1 MRDEPLALHHSP
13 RLRADVAGAAGRK
26 AGAVTL
32 CLGCQPGGIFPP
44 LRAGYVLKGWVL
56 CTQKFP
62 CSPSR
67 EWRSVEVH
75 PNSSQGATTE
85 YKLLPEGPQTGL
97 RLVSGAFI
105 PD

>member
-1 MRDEPLALHHSP
+1 MP
-13 RLRADVAGAAGRK
+13 RLPARRD
-26 AGAVTL
+26 
-32 CLGCQPGGIFPP
+32 IPP

-56 CTQKFP
+56 CTQKFL

-85 YKLLPEGPQTGL
+85 YSLLPEGPQPGL